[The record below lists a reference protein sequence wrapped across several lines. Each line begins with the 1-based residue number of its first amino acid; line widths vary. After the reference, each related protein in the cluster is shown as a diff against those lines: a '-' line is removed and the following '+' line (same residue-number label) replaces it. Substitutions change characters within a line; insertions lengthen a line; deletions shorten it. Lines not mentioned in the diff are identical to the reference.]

1 MTTLNSSSSFTRKN
15 NKMMMNFNLSLHF
28 VTRKKPKK
36 NKDNDELRFIIVFY
50 NTKNNNNKNEAKF
63 IYMH

>member
-28 VTRKKPKK
+28 VTRKNPKK
-36 NKDNDELRFIIVFY
+36 KNNDELRFIIVFY